1 MKKFSQMCLQ
11 NWVWISDGHRW
22 SHPPTNFCLG
32 RVHNQLGLVTIISST
47 VWDLS
52 RWQVLPP
59 GNLVT
64 SSLLLLPGAMSE
76 SRVLPQSGSILIFT
90 VHTAIKG
97 CRDVQ
102 SLGCKLW
109 PWGHP
114 RVMLPTGTFWSEWSV
129 VPPRA
134 MMFFWSGL
142 LQKRHVWDCGI
153 TTTSI
158 WGNAQGACCHQGPWG
173 WLESE
178 MLPQTLSVSEDQAD
192 PTAML
197 VNVVSVASSSLGDLN
212 GH

>member
-47 VWDLS
+47 VWGLS

-59 GNLVT
+59 ENLVT
-64 SSLLLLPGAMSE
+64 SNLLLLPGTMSE
-76 SRVLPQSGSILIFT
+76 SMVLPQSGSILIFT

-102 SLGCKLW
+102 SPGCKLW

-142 LQKRHVWDCGI
+142 LQKDMSETVALQQPVFEVMHREPVVTKGQEDDW
-153 TTTSI
+153 SLK
-158 WGNAQGACCHQGPWG
+158 CCLRLCQC
-173 WLESE
+173 LR
-178 MLPQTLSVSEDQAD
+178 T
-192 PTAML
+192 ML
-197 VNVVSVASSSLGDLN
+197 VNVVSVASSSLGDLI